1 MCHMIES
8 LDVMSGVGR
17 MIAETAI
24 TPTVIPVWHVGKPF
38 IHSIIINNLTLSAKY
53 YMNLLH
59 KCIYIV

>member
-8 LDVMSGVGR
+8 HDVMSGVGR

-38 IHSIIINNLTLSAKY
+38 IHSFIQ
-53 YMNLLH
+53 
-59 KCIYIV
+59 